1 MSRSIYPV
9 PGKLLLGCSLT
20 VLVSQQALAVGFMAN
35 PTSHLTGIANAG
47 SAVYDHSTAAVITN
61 PAAMSLMS
69 EKQVGGNLSVLVPD
83 WSVNEKWDC
92 KAENNCAKDNVANI
106 ALIPATGLVRPMGNN
121 FTWGI
126 GVGGVAGSGFK
137 YGDNWKGRAIVRDNE
152 LLVVELMNSISW
164 RMNDA
169 WTFGAGVGA
178 VYGSFGQKQD
188 LPSLSASAGDDLHS
202 VIEFVG
208 LAQDCLGLPPPAQ
221 LLCLGAAVDESD
233 LDPAS
238 AAETIASLQS
248 YLDGESGT
256 RVDLEGDDF
265 GVEIVLGTTWEFSPG
280 QRLGLV
286 YKYMSD
292 FSFEG
297 NAKIKGQLLSDETYQ
312 RQHMTLSWDMP
323 ERLILSG
330 SHQLNDSLLMYWDVE
345 RVFFDEFEST
355 DLRIDG
361 LSTTRIDR
369 NFKDANR
376 YAIGT
381 EYALDDKI
389 TLQLGLSYDESPVDD
404 SDRMPDIPVDEITKI
419 AVGTIY
425 QMTDQLNIEAF
436 LTVEFLGDNKI
447 EQLASINGQKIGD
460 IVQMDSDATLYVF
473 GVSFGYKF

>member
-1 MSRSIYPV
+1 MSRSIHPT
-9 PGKLLLGCSLT
+9 PTKLLLGCSLT
-20 VLVSQQALAVGFMAN
+20 LLMSHQALGVGLMVN

-69 EKQVGGNLSVLVPD
+69 EKQVGGTLTLLVPD

-92 KAENNCAKDNVANI
+92 NAENNCAKDNVGEI
-106 ALIPATGLVRPMGNN
+106 AIIPAMGLIRPMGHG

-126 GVGGVAGSGFK
+126 GLGGVSGQGLK
-137 YGDNWKGRAIVRDNE
+137 YGDNWKGRAIVRDNS
-152 LLVVELMNSISW
+152 LQVVELINSVSW

-178 VYGSFGQKQD
+178 LYGSFGQKQD

-202 VIEFVG
+202 IIQFVG
-208 LAQDCLGLPPPAQ
+208 LAQDCRGLTGPA
-221 LLCLGAAVDESD
+221 LALCLKGAVDDSG
-233 LDPAS
+233 LDPES
-238 AAETIASLQS
+238 AKDTIDSLNS

-256 RVDLEGDDF
+256 KVDLEGDDF
-265 GVEIVLGTTWEFSPG
+265 GVELVLGTTWEFLPG
-280 QRLGLV
+280 HRLGLV
-286 YKYMSD
+286 YKYYSD
-292 FSFEG
+292 FTFEG

-312 RQHMTLSWDMP
+312 RQHMTLDWDMP

-330 SHQLNDSLLMYWDVE
+330 SHQLNDGLIMYWDVE
-345 RVFFDEFEST
+345 RVFYDEFERT

-361 LSTTRIDR
+361 LGTTKIDR

-381 EYALDDKI
+381 EYALNDRI
-389 TLQLGLSYDESPVDD
+389 TLQLGASYDESPVDD
-404 SDRMPDIPVDEITKI
+404 SDRMPDIPVDEITKVAI
-419 AVGTIY
+419 GTIY
-425 QMTDQLNIEAF
+425 QMTDQLNVEAF
-436 LTVEFLGDNKI
+436 LTVEFLGDAEI
-447 EQLASINGQKIGD
+447 EQLASIDGHKIGES
-460 IVQMDSDATLYVF
+460 VKLDADTTLYVF